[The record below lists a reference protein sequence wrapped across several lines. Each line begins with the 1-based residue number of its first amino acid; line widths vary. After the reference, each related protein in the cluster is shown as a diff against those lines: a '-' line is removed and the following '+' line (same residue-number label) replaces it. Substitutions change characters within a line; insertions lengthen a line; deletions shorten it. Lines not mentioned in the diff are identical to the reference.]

1 MLVKRWPLYVVT
13 LLLIAISVR
22 VLTLQFMR
30 AHLHDPS
37 WFQTG
42 SYAKFDRQA
51 RDILDG
57 RQRLFWIDDPTRTDL
72 VQYPPAFPALVAL
85 IYKVSGNHSAYS
97 VQLVL
102 WFTDFVL
109 SFLLIV

>member
-1 MLVKRWPLYVVT
+1 MKT
-13 LLLIAISVR
+13 FFALLLIAISVR

-30 AHLHDPS
+30 AHLNDPA

-57 RQRLFWIDDPTRTDL
+57 RQNLFWIDDATRTDL
-72 VQYPPAFPALVAL
+72 VQYPPAFPALLAL
-85 IYKVSGNHSAYS
+85 IYKVSGDRSAY
-97 VQLVL
+97 
-102 WFTDFVL
+102 WCCG
-109 SFLLIV
+109 FLICFCRCF